1 MHAFFALR
9 RSSELRGQVLD
20 ECLADYE
27 SRKGPVSEQARQRAR
42 QVFDE
47 VFAEE
52 GEWPAAS

>member
-1 MHAFFALR
+1 MT
-9 RSSELRGQVLD
+9 SEKAVSPQVG
-20 ECLADYE
+20 LADYG
-27 SRKGPVSEQARQRAR
+27 SREGPVSEQARQRAR